1 MKKTINQIFDSMD
14 THKLI
19 WLSFL
24 IIFSLLIRFV
34 AAYFLRDIYIDNEWK
49 FLLSNLIQHQSY
61 SMYTF
66 DDQLIP
72 SATLPPI
79 YPFFLY
85 FLNFINFFGEQGLVY
100 LTIFVQIILSV
111 YSIYVFYEINKNF
124 FSHKI
129 SLINAFIFSIIPLN
143 IYASGQISSIT
154 LQVIFS
160 LLFLKFL
167 ILIIKKQNIKNI
179 FIFSIISS
187 FLILTRGE
195 FILIFVLIT
204 LFILLSNKIKFYN
217 FLKIM
222 SIVLLLI
229 SPYLIRNYIHFDQV
243 FIVKSLGYNLWKG
256 NNELSTVDG
265 FENIFSPEFKHIYSD
280 INNLEKNK
288 YYEINKDRIFL
299 EEAVDNISQDKTR
312 YFKLFIKKILSF
324 YFIDI
329 NSKYQNYYNIFHI
342 LPMLMISILSFPGL
356 FLFYEKDKFE
366 KKPIYLYFFINLIL
380 FSIFFI
386 LARYKLTILPI
397 QIIFASYFIAYIF
410 KKLDKAN

>member
-1 MKKTINQIFDSMD
+1 MKKTINQIFDSIG

-19 WLSFL
+19 WLSCL
-24 IIFSLLIRFV
+24 ITFSLLTRLI
-34 AAYFLRDIYIDNEWK
+34 AAYFLRDTHIDNEWK
-49 FLLSNLIQHQSY
+49 FLLSNLIQYQSY
-61 SMYTF
+61 SMYIF
-66 DDQLIP
+66 DNQLIP

-85 FLNFINFFGEQGLVY
+85 FLNFLNFFGEQGLIY
-100 LTIFVQIILSV
+100 LTIFIQIILSI

-124 FSHKI
+124 FSDKI
-129 SLINAFIFSIIPLN
+129 SLINSFIFSIIPLN
-143 IYASGQISSIT
+143 IYATVQISSIT

-167 ILIIKKQNIKNI
+167 ILIVQKQSKKNI
-179 FIFSIISS
+179 FIFSIISA

-195 FILIFVLIT
+195 FVLVFILIIS
-204 LFILLSNKIKFYN
+204 FIFLSKKIKFYN

-229 SPYLIRNYIHFDQV
+229 SPYLIRNYIHFEQV

-256 NNELSTVDG
+256 NNEVSPVDG
-265 FENIFSPEFKHIYSD
+265 FENIYRPEFKYIYSK
-280 INNLEKNK
+280 INNLEKDK
-288 YYEINKDRIFL
+288 YYEINKDKIFL
-299 EEAVDNISQDKTR
+299 EEAVDNISKYKTH

-342 LPMLMISILSFPGL
+342 FPMIMISILSFPGL
-356 FLFYEKDKFE
+356 FLFYEKSKFE
-366 KKPIYLYFFINLIL
+366 KKLIYLYFFINLLL
-380 FSIFFI
+380 FSVFFI
-386 LARYKLTILPI
+386 LPRYKLTILPI
-397 QIIFASYFIAYIF
+397 QIIFASYFIAYVF
-410 KKLDKAN
+410 KRLHKTN